1 MVGGLRQPTGR
12 GGRRISTAGRLRWTT
27 DCDGRRVTAADGLH
41 GRQIVMGD
49 GLCGHQV
56 AAGGALMRALRTF
69 LKLKSN
75 STEESIA
82 HPNAEMFHVKH
93 FSAKLFSVTFHPSN
107 KGCEKPKPSTRT
119 HLHQRST
126 CHVTPTPTLHPP
138 RHLTL
143 TCHPQCHPTS
153 AKDIRPT
160 NDHHRLLISGTNQQR
175 QPATLNQQRSNR
187 NIQPAVAR
195 SLTSVQPLSPPHTHK
210 TLQSPL
216 IRHSECFT

>member
-1 MVGGLRQPTGR
+1 MAGGGFRQPTGC
-12 GGRRISTAGRLRWTT
+12 GGL
-27 DCDGRRVTAADGLH
+27 
-41 GRQIVMGD
+41 
-49 GLCGHQV
+49 QV
-56 AAGGALMRALRTF
+56 AAGGALPRALRTS

-119 HLHQRST
+119 RLHQRST
-126 CHVTPTPTLHPP
+126 HHVTPTPTLHPP

-143 TCHPQCHPTS
+143 TFHSQCHPTS

-160 NDHHRLLISGTNQQR
+160 NDHHRPLISGTNQQR
-175 QPATLNQQRSNR
+175 QPETQPATLNQQRSNGNVR
-187 NIQPAVAR
+187 TETSNQP
-195 SLTSVQPLSPPHTHK
+195 SLAH
-210 TLQSPL
+210 
-216 IRHSECFT
+216 

>member
-1 MVGGLRQPTGR
+1 MTADGSWRAAGR
-12 GGRRISTAGRLRWTT
+12 GGWR
-27 DCDGRRVTAADGLH
+27 
-41 GRQIVMGD
+41 
-49 GLCGHQV
+49 V

-93 FSAKLFSVTFHPSN
+93 FNAKLFSTTFYPSN

-119 HLHQRST
+119 RLHQRSAH
-126 CHVTPTPTLHPP
+126 HVTPTPTLHPP